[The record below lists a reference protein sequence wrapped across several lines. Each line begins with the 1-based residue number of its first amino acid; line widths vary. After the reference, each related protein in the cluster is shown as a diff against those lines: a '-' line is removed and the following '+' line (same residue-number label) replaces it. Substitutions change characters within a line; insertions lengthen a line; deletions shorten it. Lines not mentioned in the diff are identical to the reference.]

1 MTRILLL
8 TASLIAATSGQA
20 FAYSNVSPKEPAQVT
35 AVDRNASDSFAAPEQ
50 AYAFTADGYHYHGGP
65 KAND

>member
-20 FAYSNVSPKEPAQVT
+20 LAYSNVSPREASQVAT
-35 AVDRNASDSFAAPEQ
+35 VDRNSLSSFDAPEQ
-50 AYAFTADGYHYHGGP
+50 AYSFAADGYRYHGGP
-65 KAND
+65 KVND

>member
-8 TASLIAATSGQA
+8 TVSLIAATSGQA
-20 FAYSNVSPKEPAQVT
+20 LAYSNVSPKESSQVA
-35 AVDRNASDSFAAPEQ
+35 AVDRNALDSYVAPEQ
-50 AYAFTADGYHYHGGP
+50 AYVFTAAGYHYHGGP

>member
-20 FAYSNVSPKEPAQVT
+20 LAYSNVSPREAPHVT
-35 AVDRNASDSFAAPEQ
+35 TVDRNALRSFDAPEQ
-50 AYAFTADGYHYHGGP
+50 AYTFVADGYRYHGGP